1 MVNILRPV
9 ACRLGSS
16 SIPIWQI
23 IFWITEPSSEDLFA
37 DYPMDFGLTDGIT
50 AIDTNRGS
58 SHEIGGS

>member
-23 IFWITEPSSEDLFA
+23 IFWITGPSCEDLFA
-37 DYPMDFGLTDGIT
+37 DYPDARFRLIVY
-50 AIDTNRGS
+50 IKTNEWILDYR
-58 SHEIGGS
+58 IA